1 MGFPRIGLR
10 SKLEKVLLLVGV
22 GAFVLF
28 LFHFFHYDD
37 SHVQRLVNSVS
48 TPKQTTPGVIDA
60 NYILFPGRYSLNET
74 GLREH
79 LANTSSKDW
88 KIVKVRQKDTKLVET
103 FVKDPYVAHQDFS
116 LYSSSALEQNQC
128 DAKFNVT
135 VDSLKV
141 SKRTPIPADFRY
153 ILEHVVREH
162 DIYKDPYYKDI
173 APLIMDHIR
182 EELKQDFIH
191 PFWFRLA
198 GSSVWLKDH
207 NVHLVISRFV
217 FSDKLKK
224 NDPQVS
230 LTLGQIFDEN
240 WNELR
245 DVRLVF
251 PTNAIDDETAPI
263 FKSGSQSFSLY
274 LFPRI
279 LPIPFY
285 HDYGKDNG
293 KLFGPEDPRLML
305 VKNPDGYEEPLIV
318 FNAQHYRFDKKKSK
332 REENGEGT
340 SLDAREEME
349 KVRYRSMFFTLPFQ
363 LQRSKRVDLEENKRA
378 DHKWFAKTKEIHV
391 ENMKKDTTNKNWTP
405 MVSSTSSLTFNDYDD
420 NILFVTQ
427 LDNLKVVR
435 CSIYTDDTSCHQ
447 MYNSNGDVGMLRGG
461 TPFININT
469 LIAQQHPE
477 MLNELFPTGR
487 EVFIGISRA
496 NLKSCGCST
505 NFYRPNIVV
514 ITKDQASYYDHKTGE
529 DKTKFFYKVS
539 HVSSSLSLEVEMD
552 PWLPED
558 PKSVCGNTNALI
570 PNGIGSWNI
579 DSLKKVGDRWEIDD
593 SMSLALSVA
602 DNSVDRVY
610 LLGVLNA
617 VVNSYDNSVLYSP
630 NGFRDGQSMSLPI
643 LTKDGELEKPLLG
656 FNNDNI
662 NCAMRTSKDF
672 CANYG
677 AMQKAIIENLPDAD
691 TKKSK
696 EKFDKEFEEFE
707 KALEKSKSKSNSA
720 KDNKGDLQLH

>member
-103 FVKDPYVAHQDFS
+103 FVNDPYVAHQDFS

-153 ILEHVVREH
+153 ILDRVVRDH

-173 APLIMDHIR
+173 APLMMKHVR
-182 EELKQDFIH
+182 EELKHDFIN
-191 PFWFRLA
+191 PFWFRLS

-207 NVHLVISRFV
+207 NVHFVISRFI
-217 FSDKLKK
+217 FTNKRTK
-224 NDPQVS
+224 NDPRLS
-230 LTLGQIFDEN
+230 LTLGQIFDED

-285 HDYGKDNG
+285 HDYGKEDG

-305 VKNPDGYEEPLIV
+305 VKNPDGYDEPLIV
-318 FNAQHYRFDKKKSK
+318 FNAQHFRMEKKNKNK
-332 REENGEGT
+332 RENGDEIPLET
-340 SLDAREEME
+340 REDLE
-349 KVRYRSMFFTLPFQ
+349 KVKYRSMFFTLPFQ
-363 LQRSKRVDLEENKRA
+363 FQKSKRVDVEKNKMA
-378 DHKWFAKTKEIHV
+378 DNTWFTKTKEINV
-391 ENMKKDTTNKNWTP
+391 LGMKKETTNKNWTP
-405 MVSSTSSLTFNDYDD
+405 MLSSSSSLSFNNYDD
-420 NILFVTQ
+420 SILFVTQ
-427 LDNLKVVR
+427 LDNLKIVR
-435 CSIYTDDTSCHQ
+435 CPIYTDDTSCQQ
-447 MYNSNGDVGMLRGG
+447 MYNTNGDVGDLRGG
-461 TPFININT
+461 TPFININS
-469 LIAQQHPE
+469 LVARQYPDSV
-477 MLNELFPTGR
+477 NELFPMGR
-487 EVFIGISRA
+487 EVFIGIARA
-496 NLKSCGCST
+496 HLKDCGCGPS
-505 NFYRPNIVV
+505 FYRPNIVV

-529 DKTKFFYKVS
+529 DRTKFFYKIS
-539 HVSSSLSLEVEMD
+539 HVSSSLSLEVDMD
-552 PWLPED
+552 PWNPEE
-558 PKSVCGNTNALI
+558 PKTICSRVNALI
-570 PNGIGSWNI
+570 PNGIGTWKI
-579 DSLKKVGDRWEIDD
+579 DNLKKVGDRWDIDD
-593 SMSLALSVA
+593 TLSLGLSVA

-610 LLGVLNA
+610 LQGVLNA
-617 VVNSYDNSVLYSP
+617 VVNSYADPIVYSP
-630 NGFRDGQSMSLPI
+630 NGFREGQGMGLPI
-643 LTKDGELEKPLLG
+643 LTKDGELENPLQG

-662 NCAMRTSKDF
+662 NCAIGTSRDF
-672 CANYG
+672 CKAYG
-677 AMQKAIIENLPDAD
+677 QKQKALTENLPDVD
-691 TKKSK
+691 TTKTK
-696 EKFDKEFEEFE
+696 EKFDKDFEEFK
-707 KALEKSKSKSNSA
+707 KALDNA
-720 KDNKGDLQLH
+720 K